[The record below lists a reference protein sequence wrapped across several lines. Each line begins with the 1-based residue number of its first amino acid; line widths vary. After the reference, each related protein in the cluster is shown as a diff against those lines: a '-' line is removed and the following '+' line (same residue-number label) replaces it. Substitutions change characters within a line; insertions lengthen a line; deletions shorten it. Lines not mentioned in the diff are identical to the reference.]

1 MTTENTQVLLGGDFY
16 IDPLDGAGNS
26 LGLIGPLNTEAFKIT
41 QSVEEK
47 NQTSRMRDT
56 FGQTRASVN
65 LPQPATISV
74 TLADQPAAVLAMAFL
89 SEESALAVVGAT
101 VTNEAVTVIL
111 DRWQQLSKQ
120 NLTASSVVVQD
131 AADTITY
138 VEGSDYEVNY
148 RLGLIRFLSTGSV
161 LNAATAHVDFAYGS
175 IAGTRIIGGAKSQ
188 IKARLIL
195 DGKNMVN
202 DKTTICQV
210 YEATLRPDGEIDLNS
225 GEYITTTL
233 VGTMVTPTGQTGP
246 FVLDEWS

>member
-16 IDPLDGAGNS
+16 IDPLDGAGKS
-26 LGLIGPLNTEAFKIT
+26 LGLVGPLNTEAFKIT

-65 LPQPATISV
+65 LPQPATVAV

-89 SEESALAVVGAT
+89 SEESALT
-101 VTNEAVTVIL
+101 VTGASVTDEPVTAIN
-111 DRWQQLSKQ
+111 DRWLQLTQQ
-120 NLTASSVVVQD
+120 NLTAGSVSVQD
-131 AADTITY
+131 VTDTTTY
-138 VEGSDYEVNY
+138 VEGTDFEINY
-148 RLGLIRFLSTGSV
+148 RLGLIRSLSTGSIATDDV
-161 LNAATAHVDFAYGS
+161 LHVDFDYGS
-175 IAGTRIIGGAKSQ
+175 IAGTRIVGGTKSQ

-202 DKTTICQV
+202 DKTSICEV
-210 YEATLRPDGEIDLNS
+210 FEATLRPDGEIDLNS

-233 VGTMVTPTGQTGP
+233 VGTMVTPTGQSGP
-246 FVLDEWS
+246 FVLDEWN